1 MTACLLV
8 VCEAAADFR
17 TASELVDRVLCERVE
32 WLEPTLLP
40 SVRQW
45 WEYDSEHP
53 FLLWPSLK
61 ETVQRLGLQRLRP
74 RSRFNGELG
83 APDAAAAD
91 IALQFAA
98 WIQKSADVAA
108 VLLIRDTDKD
118 EERRRGLEQARIL
131 DGHSWPFSIVLGV
144 AHPRREAWVLTGF
157 EAQDSGEAARLK
169 LQQERLGYDPCAN
182 SEQLTASSKGAGPDP
197 KRVHRDAK
205 RVLHDLTGGDFER
218 EAQCWRSTPLARLKA
233 RGQAN
238 GLASYLQE
246 LEDQLVP
253 LFSPR
258 STPRL

>member
-8 VCEAAADFR
+8 VCEVAADFR
-17 TASELVDRVLCERVE
+17 IASELVDRVLCERVE

-53 FLLWPSLK
+53 FLLWHSLK
-61 ETVQRLGLQRLRP
+61 ATVQRLGLQRLRP

-144 AHPRREAWVLTGF
+144 AHPKRERGSSQASRRKTLSRPPGSSFGKRDWDMTP
-157 EAQDSGEAARLK
+157 ARIPSSSLRVRRV
-169 LQQERLGYDPCAN
+169 QAPIRSAY
-182 SEQLTASSKGAGPDP
+182 TAMPNACF
-197 KRVHRDAK
+197 
-205 RVLHDLTGGDFER
+205 T
-218 EAQCWRSTPLARLKA
+218 T
-233 RGQAN
+233 
-238 GLASYLQE
+238 
-246 LEDQLVP
+246 
-253 LFSPR
+253 
-258 STPRL
+258 